1 MRASVHSLVIGP
13 EAETAE
19 QENCAQWEQP
29 QRDGEC
35 GQEKVSIRKLTGKT
49 QVNRRGCWNPG
60 VHGGSGWQDGGGGGA
75 ERALGF
81 KKLCEQEAP

>member
-1 MRASVHSLVIGP
+1 MGVRTSVHSLVTGP

-19 QENCAQWEQP
+19 QENRAQWEQP

-49 QVNRRGCWNPG
+49 QVNRERLLEPWGPWKLRVAGWRRGWGRESPG
-60 VHGGSGWQDGGGGGA
+60 
-75 ERALGF
+75 L
-81 KKLCEQEAP
+81 